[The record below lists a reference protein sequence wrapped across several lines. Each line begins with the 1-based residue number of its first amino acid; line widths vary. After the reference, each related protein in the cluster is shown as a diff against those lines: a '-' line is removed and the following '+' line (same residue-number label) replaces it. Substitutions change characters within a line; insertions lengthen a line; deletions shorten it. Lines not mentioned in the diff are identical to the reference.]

1 MKLKAFCSYL
11 PSPIPLIKWVTA
23 TGDTHTHMHVET
35 WMSGSDPF
43 YLLIWLSFPC
53 PAALGHSNPSRRLAP
68 LSPTQRQVGG
78 MEGNSAV
85 RDRVCACQL
94 AAALCYSSGIWG
106 EALPFLGL
114 SPFLLNE
121 EQSTSDNPADC
132 FHGSR
137 QWRSSTTPC
146 ITQPALRKLPRGAG
160 LVSYSTHLPTD
171 LGLDWDTHCQ
181 QERALSFAHTVPKTP
196 LCSRG
201 PGMTMASRLPHSHV
215 APITY
220 FS

>member
-146 ITQPALRKLPRGAG
+146 ITQPALRKLPGEQ
-160 LVSYSTHLPTD
+160 D
-171 LGLDWDTHCQ
+171 LSVTPPISQ
-181 QERALSFAHTVPKTP
+181 QTLALTGTHTVSKKE
-196 LCSRG
+196 
-201 PGMTMASRLPHSHV
+201 HSALLTLFPRHPSV
-215 APITY
+215 LEAQG
-220 FS
+220 